1 VEVCE
6 RALLGRVFDA
16 CVNEVSLP
24 RRAGLSRFASG
35 MAMVVV
41 KIWRRSAPVWSEE
54 FKKRR

>member
-1 VEVCE
+1 
-6 RALLGRVFDA
+6 
-16 CVNEVSLP
+16 
-24 RRAGLSRFASG
+24 